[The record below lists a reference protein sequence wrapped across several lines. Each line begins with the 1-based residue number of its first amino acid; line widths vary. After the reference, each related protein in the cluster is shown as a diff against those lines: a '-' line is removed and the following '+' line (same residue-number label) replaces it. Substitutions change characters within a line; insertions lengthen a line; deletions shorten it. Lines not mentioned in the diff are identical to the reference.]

1 MLLRFVTSTQ
11 ITLLILG
18 FSKVWMDLDTTT
30 SFLREMIMLSDER
43 SLDGKPLC

>member
-18 FSKVWMDLDTTT
+18 FSEVWMDLDSTT
-30 SFLREMIMLSDER
+30 SSLREMIMLSDER
-43 SLDGKPLC
+43 FLDEKHQC